1 MTANRPRSAQGCM
14 HEGNDFLVED
24 LLALKQRVR
33 ESSHLASN
41 YGRAIAS
48 VRAHPTPLR
57 SAREAKQLK
66 NIGNY
71 LANKI
76 HSILI
81 KRGLLPV
88 EQAVASNAPLP
99 TAVAHVEAEISTHK
113 SALGTPERPIRE
125 YIPAYRKQPWYV
137 LLALQEAQA
146 VDKDTAIS
154 SDSLLQRMLATG
166 YQGNRSKLR
175 TCLASLNGTHEVI
188 KRSDIGYYYLTD
200 NGQRSAELCPGS
212 LTGLSSQHTATPA
225 ADTLCFTSD
234 NISRQQTLAREAFRR
249 SSSSPNSTYIEVEDS
264 DSDAEGVSEEVPEP
278 EPERVNRSC
287 IIPEDFIHETD
298 SWELV
303 LLLDHREIIE
313 RRNPRILERKLL
325 EQNVNC
331 EVRALGV
338 GDVQWI
344 ARRHRIGEETQEFM
358 MNVIVERK
366 EVHDLSGSIVDRR
379 FFEQKLRLAT
389 VRENCGDVRVIY
401 LVEGSLSQITTVCT
415 SGLDTAMGRTQVQ
428 NNFFVQQCQ
437 NADETVT
444 FLARVYAR
452 LLAKFPPNPRI
463 VKPACSHLLSQGRY
477 NADDFARTFCLP
489 PQTFI
494 PFNSRFRKKPQLTV
508 REIFQQ
514 MLLQVPGL
522 SAAKTVGLSAKY
534 QNFRELESALRKR
547 GRNSEVEH
555 VRCGKNQRRLGS
567 KAHRYLCELLTA
579 SEYTDNK

>member
-1 MTANRPRSAQGCM
+1 M
-14 HEGNDFLVED
+14 HEDNDLLVED

-88 EQAVASNAPLP
+88 EQTVASNARLL
-99 TAVAHVEAEISTHK
+99 TAVTHVEAEISTRK
-113 SALGTPERPIRE
+113 SALRTPERPIRD

-146 VDKDTAIS
+146 VDSDAAIS
-154 SDSLLQRMLATG
+154 SDSLLQIMLAAG
-166 YQGNRSKLR
+166 YEGNRSKLR
-175 TCLASLNGTHEVI
+175 TCLTSLNGTHKVI
-188 KRSDIGYYYLTD
+188 ERSDTGYYYLTD
-200 NGQRSAELCPGS
+200 IGQRSAELCPGS
-212 LTGLSSQHTATPA
+212 LTGSSTYTATPA
-225 ADTLCFTSD
+225 TNTLCFTSD
-234 NISRQQTLAREAFRR
+234 DISRQQILTSRVVQRCPL
-249 SSSSPNSTYIEVEDS
+249 SSNSTYIEVEDS
-264 DSDAEGVSEEVPEP
+264 DVEVVSEELPEP

-287 IIPEDFIHETD
+287 TIPEDFVQETD

-325 EQNVNC
+325 EKNVNC

-366 EVHDLSGSIVDRR
+366 EVNDLSGSIIDRR

-389 VRENCGDVRVIY
+389 VRENCGNVRVIY
-401 LVEGSLSQITTVCT
+401 LVEGSLSQITTVRT
-415 SGLDTAMGRTQVQ
+415 SSLNTAMGRTQVQ

-437 NADETVT
+437 NADESVT

-452 LLAKFPPNPRI
+452 LVANFPPNPRTA
-463 VKPACSHLLSQGRY
+463 KPACSHLLSQGRY
-477 NADDFARTFCLP
+477 NADDFARVFCLP
-489 PQTFI
+489 PRTFI
-494 PFNSRFRKKPQLTV
+494 SFNSQFRKKSQFTV
-508 REIFQQ
+508 RDVFQQ

-534 QNFRELESALRKR
+534 QNFLELESALRQR
-547 GRNSEVEH
+547 GRDSEVEH
-555 VRCGKNQRRLGS
+555 VRCGKSQRRLGS
-567 KAHRYLCELLTA
+567 KAQRYLCELLT
-579 SEYTDNK
+579 SSGYPEDM